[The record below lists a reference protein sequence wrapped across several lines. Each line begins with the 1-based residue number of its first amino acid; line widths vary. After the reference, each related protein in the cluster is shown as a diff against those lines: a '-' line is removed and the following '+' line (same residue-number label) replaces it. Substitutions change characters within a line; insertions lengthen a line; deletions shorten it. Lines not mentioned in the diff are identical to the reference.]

1 MNVSFVLVDGIDP
14 SMSKELL
21 SNLNNRFTFIEEM
34 SQDDSLGEPVTE
46 ASISNEDVYTL
57 LTEIPPGKVSTYGD
71 IARALGR
78 PKASRLIG
86 SIIAN
91 NPNPISVP
99 CHRVIKSNGEIG
111 GFMYGQQKKREIL
124 EKEGIIFQGTFVKN
138 FEESR
143 FTLEKQRRY
152 QRQK

>member
-1 MNVSFVLVDGIDP
+1 MRKGDP
-14 SMSKELL
+14 LE
-21 SNLNNRFTFIEEM
+21 
-34 SQDDSLGEPVTE
+34 QPVTA
-46 ASISNEDVYTL
+46 ASISNRDVYTL

-71 IARALGR
+71 IAKALGH

-86 SIIAN
+86 RIIAN

-99 CHRVIKSNGEIG
+99 CHRVVKSNGEIG
-111 GFMYGQQKKREIL
+111 GFMYGEQKKREIL
-124 EKEGIIFQGTFVKN
+124 EEEGIIFQGTFVKN

-143 FTLEKQRRY
+143 FALKRQRQY

>member
-1 MNVSFVLVDGIDP
+1 MQKGDP
-14 SMSKELL
+14 LE
-21 SNLNNRFTFIEEM
+21 
-34 SQDDSLGEPVTE
+34 QPVTA
-46 ASISNEDVYTL
+46 ASISNKDVYTL

-71 IARALGR
+71 IAKALGH

-86 SIIAN
+86 RIIAN

-99 CHRVIKSNGEIG
+99 CHRVVKSNGEIG
-111 GFMYGQQKKREIL
+111 GFMYGEQKKREIL
-124 EKEGIIFQGTFVKN
+124 EEEGIIFQGTFVKN

-143 FTLEKQRRY
+143 FTLKRQRRY